1 MKIPDKY
8 AYIVERHIR
17 NVPVKLGSLAADLGL
32 KVFKSTLQPG
42 ISGLIE
48 PADDTESGYR
58 IRLNR
63 HEATERQRFT
73 LAHEIA
79 HYLLH
84 RQDIG
89 AGVVDDV
96 MYRSALSNRQEV
108 EANRLASQLIMP
120 DKRVVEARAQV
131 EHLPVSEQVELLA
144 SQFRVSAQ
152 AMRIKL
158 GV

>member
-1 MKIPDKY
+1 MRIPSKFLPV
-8 AYIVERHIR
+8 VEKHLADT
-17 NVPVKLGSLAADLGL
+17 PVKLGALASELGL
-32 KVFKSTLQPG
+32 EVFKSTLRPG

-48 PADDTESGYR
+48 PADSSPAGYR

-63 HEATERQRFT
+63 HESTERQRFT

-79 HYLLH
+79 HFLLH

-89 AGVVDDV
+89 AGVVDDT
-96 MYRSALSNRQEV
+96 MYRSALSNRKEV
-108 EANRLASQLIMP
+108 EANKLASQLIMP
-120 DKRVVEARAQV
+120 DKNVARELAQV
-131 EHLPVSEQVELLA
+131 QHLPVEERVEILA
-144 SQFRVSAQ
+144 KEFRVSTQ